1 MLPPGSGA
9 LRIPHPRR
17 FDLPRSALRSNDSSA
32 SEAYSASVTHQL
44 HCLAMVR
51 DVVVASITG
60 RERKTDA
67 SADRHIVHCL
77 DYVRQGIL
85 CAGDTT
91 LEEFKAV
98 KDAEGVVVSYFIDGM
113 GARHQCRD
121 WGAVREFLERNRF
134 VGAEE
139 AGHRHGP

>member
-1 MLPPGSGA
+1 
-9 LRIPHPRR
+9 
-17 FDLPRSALRSNDSSA
+17 
-32 SEAYSASVTHQL
+32 
-44 HCLAMVR
+44 MVR

-60 RERKTDA
+60 RARRETDA

-98 KDAEGVVVSYFIDGM
+98 KDAEGLVMSYFIDGM
-113 GARHQCRD
+113 GARHRQCRD

-134 VGAEE
+134 MGAEE
-139 AGHRHGP
+139 AGRRHGS